1 MHYYFLHALILY
13 PSRFLHLLCVVR
25 TNTASWNKQ
34 RLKQRPRRSNDLKMK
49 WDILF
54 WPLARSPPPPKLVSS
69 MYWIFIIYRRVFV
82 ACSLRI
88 LLTTGRK
95 EAEAGRAEARERPS
109 TKTKSGS
116 KCTKTERRSRRTGP
130 QSRRTSAT
138 TNWTRKSGTRTTP
151 CKNRRLAVHAL
162 RADDKDRLPIRSAC
176 RRRVLHLSALVFLF
190 VLVLP
195 RELLH
200 HHDVTVNMYIHI
212 HAQITYTAV
221 ISYHVYYI
229 HV

>member
-13 PSRFLHLLCVVR
+13 ASRFLHLLCVVR

-54 WPLARSPPPPKLVSS
+54 WPLTSAPPQVSVVHVLN
-69 MYWIFIIYRRVFV
+69 IYRRVFV

-116 KCTKTERRSRRTGP
+116 KCTKTERRSRRTGA

-195 RELLH
+195 NAQGAPAPPWCH
-200 HHDVTVNMYIHI
+200 CQYIYIHI

-221 ISYHVYYI
+221 ISYHVYCI